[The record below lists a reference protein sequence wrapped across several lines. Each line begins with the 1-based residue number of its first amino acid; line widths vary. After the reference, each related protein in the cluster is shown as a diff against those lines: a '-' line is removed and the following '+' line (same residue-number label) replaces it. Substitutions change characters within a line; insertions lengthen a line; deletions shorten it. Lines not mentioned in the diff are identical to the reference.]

1 MMDVDKE
8 QESSLPV
15 LLVSRTEN
23 RVLSDREVVAE
34 ISGLVTTAGMQ
45 PVDIVVLRRFD
56 PSPKFGMGTGKAEEI
71 MHVAESCGAEAI
83 VFEFEITPTQ
93 QRNWET
99 LTGLTC
105 FDRQEV
111 IIRIFADRAMTR
123 EAVLQIELARLKYSL
138 PRLAHTYSALSRQR
152 GGRYGTRGGGETQ
165 LELDRRS
172 ILKKIT
178 RIQGELKEVRKDR
191 STQRKQRERV
201 SVPSCAIVGYTN
213 AGKSTLLNAL
223 TGAAVLA
230 EDKLFATLD
239 PTTRRYDLPSGRK
252 VLLTDTVGFVHDLPH
267 TLIDAFRSTLEEA
280 SFATGVLIILDASD
294 SNIQL
299 QYDTS
304 LAVLEE
310 IGARSRPELI
320 VLNKADLLDEHT
332 RARLPVEFP
341 GSVLISART
350 GEGFDAFA
358 QLLEALVSGSEQDY
372 LLPLDRGDLVA
383 RLHREGT
390 VSKVDYRDD
399 GILIRAGTDGRI
411 AALLREYEYH
421 A

>member
-213 AGKSTLLNAL
+213 AGKSTLLNAV
-223 TGAAVLA
+223 TGAEVLA

-310 IGARSRPELI
+310 IGARSQPELI

>member
-8 QESSLPV
+8 QGSSLPV

-56 PSPKFGMGTGKAEEI
+56 PAPKFGMGTGKAEEI

-201 SVPSCAIVGYTN
+201 LVPSCAIVGYTN

-223 TGAAVLA
+223 TGADVLA

-280 SFATGVLIILDASD
+280 SFATGVLMILDASD
-294 SNIQL
+294 SNIHL

-310 IGARSRPELI
+310 IGARSQPELI

-358 QLLEALVSGSEQDY
+358 QLLEALVSGSEQEY

-421 A
+421 T

>member
-1 MMDVDKE
+1 M
-8 QESSLPV
+8 
-15 LLVSRTEN
+15 
-23 RVLSDREVVAE
+23 
-34 ISGLVTTAGMQ
+34 
-45 PVDIVVLRRFD
+45 
-56 PSPKFGMGTGKAEEI
+56 
-71 MHVAESCGAEAI
+71 
-83 VFEFEITPTQ
+83 
-93 QRNWET
+93 
-99 LTGLTC
+99 
-105 FDRQEV
+105 
-111 IIRIFADRAMTR
+111 
-123 EAVLQIELARLKYSL
+123 
-138 PRLAHTYSALSRQR
+138 
-152 GGRYGTRGGGETQ
+152 
-165 LELDRRS
+165 
-172 ILKKIT
+172 
-178 RIQGELKEVRKDR
+178 
-191 STQRKQRERV
+191 
-201 SVPSCAIVGYTN
+201 
-213 AGKSTLLNAL
+213 
-223 TGAAVLA
+223 
-230 EDKLFATLD
+230 
-239 PTTRRYDLPSGRK
+239 
-252 VLLTDTVGFVHDLPH
+252 HDLPH

-294 SNIQL
+294 ANIQL

-332 RARLPVEFP
+332 RPSSGRVSR
-341 GSVLISART
+341 SVLISART

>member
-294 SNIQL
+294 ANIQL

>member
-1 MMDVDKE
+1 MIDVDKE

-23 RVLSDREVVAE
+23 RVLSDREVAAE

-45 PVDIVVLRRFD
+45 PVETVVLRRYD
-56 PSPKFGMGTGKAEEI
+56 PAPKFGMGSGKAEEI
-71 MHVAESCGAEAI
+71 LRMAESCGAAAL

-99 LTGLTC
+99 FTGRTC
-105 FDRQEV
+105 FDRQEI
-111 IIRIFADRAMTR
+111 IIRIFAERAMTR

-191 STQRKQRERV
+191 STMRKQRERI
-201 SVPSCAIVGYTN
+201 SIPSCAIVGYTN

-223 TGAAVLA
+223 TGAGVLA

-252 VLLTDTVGFVHDLPH
+252 VLLTDTVGFIHDLPH

-280 SFATGVLIILDASD
+280 SFSSGVIIILDASD
-294 SNIQL
+294 PGIHL
-299 QYDTS
+299 HYETS
-304 LAVLEE
+304 LMVLEE
-310 IGARSRPELI
+310 IGARSQPELV

-332 RARLPVEFP
+332 RARLPGDFP

-350 GEGFDAFA
+350 GEGFETFA
-358 QLLEALVSGSEQDY
+358 QLLESLVSGSDHEY
-372 LLPLDRGDLVA
+372 SIPLDRGDLVA
-383 RLHREGT
+383 RLHREAS
-390 VSKVDYRDD
+390 VVQVEYREDD
-399 GILIRAGTDGRI
+399 ILVHAKTDGRI
-411 AALLREYEYH
+411 AALLREYENH

>member
-8 QESSLPV
+8 QGSSLPV

-294 SNIQL
+294 ANIQL

>member
-8 QESSLPV
+8 QERSLPV

-45 PVDIVVLRRFD
+45 PVDTVVLRRFD
-56 PSPKFGMGTGKAEEI
+56 PAPKFGMGTGKAEEI

-294 SNIQL
+294 ANIQL

>member
-223 TGAAVLA
+223 TGAEVLA

-310 IGARSRPELI
+310 IGARSQPELI